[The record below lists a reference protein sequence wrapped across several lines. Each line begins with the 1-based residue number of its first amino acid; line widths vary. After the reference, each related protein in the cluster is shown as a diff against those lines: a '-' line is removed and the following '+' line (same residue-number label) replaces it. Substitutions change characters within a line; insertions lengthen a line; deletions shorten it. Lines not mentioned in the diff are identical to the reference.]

1 MYPDIPDFTRL
12 KDFTLHTFCLK
23 RSDTSQLKQCQIIW
37 TDVQSILAFCL
48 QNRTILSSLHPF
60 LPSARKGGLINGI
73 DDQMCVCK
81 ALKRCNRHIKNFYQ
95 TSMTFLNFD
104 SLNTSP
110 QAMEYILNNI
120 AFVSLL
126 IMTIW
131 HWARLIYSLQ
141 FPPAIIGTVGIAI
154 ANLSLSLL
162 LEIRWV
168 ESGHFPLSN
177 LYESLLFLAW
187 GFTTFHLLVEQL
199 TKVQFVGVV
208 TAPVALL
215 ITGFAGFSLP
225 KEMQRA
231 TALIPALQSN
241 WLMMHVTI
249 MMMSYVALLGG
260 SLLAIAFLVV
270 NLYTQ
275 QKNSCSL
282 SLQSDGLK
290 TEPNATD
297 GIPSSIT
304 LMKPSSLAE
313 GRIERLSV
321 HSRER
326 VQEFPDL
333 ETDAL
338 MGGTAPSKASLS
350 NTFFGFRHPEGLE
363 GLSKGRVPLSTMQQF
378 ESKLR
383 AHADHSLA
391 PSSSM
396 TLMKAG
402 GGQRT
407 PEIRTDNQL
416 VESQIQLNDLT
427 ERRLGLKYEPSLG
440 FDSFVRTSPAVN
452 RYDTN
457 TSTIAQTLDNLSYRT
472 LGFGFPLLTIGI
484 LSGAVW
490 ANEAWGSYW
499 SWDPKETWA
508 LITWL
513 VFAIYLHTRLTKGWK
528 GTGPALIATG
538 GFVVVWICYL
548 GVNLLGTGLHS
559 YGWFQRS

>member
-1 MYPDIPDFTRL
+1 
-12 KDFTLHTFCLK
+12 
-23 RSDTSQLKQCQIIW
+23 
-37 TDVQSILAFCL
+37 
-48 QNRTILSSLHPF
+48 
-60 LPSARKGGLINGI
+60 
-73 DDQMCVCK
+73 
-81 ALKRCNRHIKNFYQ
+81 
-95 TSMTFLNFD
+95 MTFLNFE
-104 SLNTSP
+104 SLNGSP
-110 QAMEYILNNI
+110 QAIESILNNI

-131 HWARLIYSLQ
+131 HWARLMYSLQ
-141 FPPAIIGTVGIAI
+141 FPPATIGTVGIAI
-154 ANLSLSLL
+154 ANLSLSALL
-162 LEIRWV
+162 TIRWV

-187 GFTTFHLLVEQL
+187 GFTAFHLLVEQL

-215 ITGFAGFSLP
+215 ITGFAGFNLP

-275 QKNSCSL
+275 QNESWK
-282 SLQSDGLK
+282 GLK
-290 TEPNATD
+290 TEPSVPD
-297 GIPSSIT
+297 SISNKHLPNYST
-304 LMKPSSLAE
+304 GKL
-313 GRIERLSV
+313 
-321 HSRER
+321 
-326 VQEFPDL
+326 QEFTNL
-333 ETDAL
+333 ET
-338 MGGTAPSKASLS
+338 GTLKGETAQSKASLT
-350 NTFFGFRHPEGLE
+350 NAFFGFRHQEGVG
-363 GLSKGRVPLSTMQQF
+363 GLSKDRVPLSTIQQF
-378 ESKLR
+378 ESKSHALRSPLGSGFRWPPLRRPGVANEPPAFINVIDDEGPLNEPR
-383 AHADHSLA
+383 AHASHSLA
-391 PSSSM
+391 S
-396 TLMKAG
+396 KIKVDK
-402 GGQRT
+402 QF
-407 PEIRTDNQL
+407 
-416 VESQIQLNDLT
+416 VESQTQLNDFT
-427 ERRLGLKYEPSLG
+427 EGRLGSKYAPSLEVN
-440 FDSFVRTSPAVN
+440 SFVLTAPSTNGWN
-452 RYDTN
+452 RN

-559 YGWFQRS
+559 YGWFQKS

>member
-1 MYPDIPDFTRL
+1 MPTLQSSFKNTFWRL
-12 KDFTLHTFCLK
+12 H
-23 RSDTSQLKQCQIIW
+23 Q
-37 TDVQSILAFCL
+37 
-48 QNRTILSSLHPF
+48 PF
-60 LPSARKGGLINGI
+60 
-73 DDQMCVCK
+73 
-81 ALKRCNRHIKNFYQ
+81 HIKNLYQ
-95 TSMTFLNFD
+95 ASMTFLNFD
-104 SLNTSP
+104 SLNASP
-110 QAMEYILNNI
+110 QVIEYVLNNI

-154 ANLSLSLL
+154 SNLSLSSL
-162 LEIRWV
+162 LEIRWI

-187 GFTTFHLLVEQL
+187 GFTAFHLLVEQL

-260 SLLAIAFLVV
+260 SLLAIAFLIV

-275 QKNSCSL
+275 QKDSS
-282 SLQSDGLK
+282 QGLK
-290 TEPNATD
+290 TEPIVTGN
-297 GIPSSIT
+297 ISKERPSI
-304 LMKPSSLAE
+304 
-313 GRIERLSV
+313 
-321 HSRER
+321 HSRKR
-326 VQEFPDL
+326 VQGFTDL

-338 MGGTAPSKASLS
+338 MGGIAQSKASLS
-350 NTFFGFRHPEGLE
+350 NTFFGFRHKEGLE
-363 GLSKGRVPLSTMQQF
+363 GLSKNRVPLSTIQQV
-378 ESKLR
+378 ESKSRALR
-383 AHADHSLA
+383 GPLCSGPLKQAKAHTDPSLA
-391 PSSSM
+391 PES
-396 TLMKAG
+396 
-402 GGQRT
+402 RT
-407 PEIRTDNQL
+407 SNQL
-416 VESQIQLNDLT
+416 VESKKQLNNLT
-427 ERRLGLKYEPSLG
+427 EVRLGSKHEPSLAY
-440 FDSFVRTSPAVN
+440 DSFVLTSPAVN
-452 RYDTN
+452 GCDTN

-538 GFVVVWICYL
+538 GFVIVWICYL

>member
-1 MYPDIPDFTRL
+1 
-12 KDFTLHTFCLK
+12 
-23 RSDTSQLKQCQIIW
+23 
-37 TDVQSILAFCL
+37 
-48 QNRTILSSLHPF
+48 
-60 LPSARKGGLINGI
+60 
-73 DDQMCVCK
+73 
-81 ALKRCNRHIKNFYQ
+81 
-95 TSMTFLNFD
+95 MTFLSFESFNA
-104 SLNTSP
+104 SP
-110 QAMEYILNNI
+110 QAIEYILNNI

-141 FPPAIIGTVGIAI
+141 FLPITIGTVGIAI
-154 ANLSLSLL
+154 ANLSLGVL

-187 GFTTFHLLVEQL
+187 GFTTFHLLLEQL

-215 ITGFAGFSLP
+215 ITGFASFSLP

-275 QKNSCSL
+275 QNERQK
-282 SLQSDGLK
+282 DFE
-290 TEPNATD
+290 TEPSVLD
-297 GIPSSIT
+297 SI
-304 LMKPSSLAE
+304 SHE
-313 GRIERLSV
+313 QLSNY
-321 HSRER
+321 SKAK
-326 VQEFPDL
+326 VQEFTNL
-333 ETDAL
+333 GTGKLRGETAQDK
-338 MGGTAPSKASLS
+338 APL
-350 NTFFGFRHPEGLE
+350 NNPVFGFRYQERVSMSTPSSMELMKDPSLCHHFTKQSEKSERGV
-363 GLSKGRVPLSTMQQF
+363 GNLSKDRVPLSTIQQF
-378 ESKLR
+378 ESNSRPLM
-383 AHADHSLA
+383 A
-391 PSSSM
+391 PQI
-396 TLMKAG
+396 TQVE
-402 GGQRT
+402 GQRQGNNFT
-407 PEIRTDNQL
+407 EGRSGSRCAPTLEI
-416 VESQIQLNDLT
+416 
-427 ERRLGLKYEPSLG
+427 
-440 FDSFVRTSPAVN
+440 DSFVLTSSSIDESN
-452 RYDTN
+452 TN
-457 TSTIAQTLDNLSYRT
+457 TSTLAQTLDNLSYRT

-508 LITWL
+508 FITWL

-528 GTGPALIATG
+528 GTAPALIAAG
-538 GFVVVWICYL
+538 GFVIVWICYL